1 MSRTKRRSNTER
13 FPLPTLAASL
23 CLTLLVWQ
31 QSANSLATADEFPG
45 LGPRGDLT
53 ALEFESAG
61 ATVLEGRNARKQL
74 IVTGVFTSGQRHDFT
89 HQVKY
94 TVDKPAVMSVDSQG
108 LVTPLTD
115 GDAIVTAESAGK
127 RVQLTISTKRC
138 DTELAVN
145 FVDEVVPLFT
155 RMGCNAGGCHG
166 KSDGQNGFKLS
177 LLGFYPSDDYEY
189 LVHEAQGRR
198 LFPAEPEFSLLLLK
212 ASNTLPH
219 GGGKRLERGSY
230 EWELIASWIRQG
242 MPPIDDEAPK
252 LERIEVTPPI
262 REMNF
267 GTKQQLTVVGHYD
280 DGSARDVTRLASY
293 EANQPEMAY
302 VGDDGVVE
310 VANTPGEAAVMIRF
324 QGQVAVF
331 RAVLPQGIQFEDK
344 LPEKTFIDKLVFKR
358 LHQLGIPPS
367 ELCDDATFIR
377 RTTVDITGR
386 LPTETEVKAFL
397 NDPAPNKRDTL
408 VDRLIDSSGYA
419 DNFANKWSMV
429 LRNKRRNNNDIPY
442 TFRFHRWIRQ
452 ALTENMPYDQFVR
465 SVLTATGDVESHPPV
480 AWYREVKTPA
490 LQMEDTAQLF
500 LGLRLGCARCHHH
513 PFERWSQQDYYG
525 FEAFF
530 TQTALKSSPNSPVPN
545 QADMVYLKGTV
556 PTSRNPR
563 TNLSVKP
570 TGLGAEPLDVPAWDD
585 ARHHLV
591 DWMTTPENEFFTR
604 ALVNR
609 YWKHFFGRGIV
620 DPEDDLRVTNP
631 ASNPELL
638 DALAKHFYDSKFDM
652 KDLVRTICK
661 SSVYQLS
668 SEPTEFNR
676 NDSQNFSRF
685 YPRRMNAEVL
695 FDAVNSVAGVPSGF
709 GGVPQGTTAV
719 QLPDNGFTNYF
730 LQVFGKPQAESA
742 CECERIGEANLA
754 QSLHMLNSGDL
765 QNRIQNGQGL
775 AAKLATDEEKTNEQ
789 KAADVYL
796 RALSRLPT
804 AQELEVVGRFVRET
818 ENPRKAWED
827 VVWAIINAKEF
838 QFVR

>member
-1 MSRTKRRSNTER
+1 MFHLKRRTSDNRLVATAFATIATLCSFAMHGR
-13 FPLPTLAASL
+13 ALAA
-23 CLTLLVWQ
+23 
-31 QSANSLATADEFPG
+31 EFPG

-53 ALEFESAG
+53 TLEIETG
-61 ATVLEGRNARKQL
+61 VTILEGRNSRKQL

-89 HQVKY
+89 ELAKY
-94 TVDKPAVMSVDSQG
+94 SLDKPNVVTIDSQG
-108 LVTPLTD
+108 LVTPVAD
-115 GDAIVTAESAGK
+115 GEVVITAEAFGK
-127 RVQLTISTKRC
+127 KTQLTIQAVRC
-138 DTELAVN
+138 DSELAVN
-145 FVDEVVPLFT
+145 FADEVVPLFT

-166 KSDGQNGFKLS
+166 KSDGQNGFRLS

-212 ASNTLPH
+212 SSNTLPH

-242 MPPIDDEAPK
+242 MPPISEDAPK
-252 LERIEVTPPI
+252 LERIEVNPPI

-267 GTKQQLTVVGHYD
+267 SSKQQLSVVGHYD
-280 DGSARDVTRLASY
+280 DGSSRDITRLASY
-293 EANQPEMAY
+293 EANQPEMAF
-302 VGDDGVVE
+302 VTDDGMVE
-310 VANTPGEAAVMIRF
+310 VADTPGEAAVMIRF

-344 LPEKTFIDKLVFKR
+344 VPEKTFIDKFVFKR

-367 ELCDDATFIR
+367 EVCDDATFIR

-386 LPTETEVKAFL
+386 LPTPDQVSAFL
-397 NDPAPNKRDTL
+397 QDVAPNKRDVL
-408 VDRLIDSSGYA
+408 VDRLVDSSGYA

-452 ALTENMPYDQFVR
+452 ALAENMPYDQFVR

-513 PFERWSQQDYYG
+513 PFERWSQKDYYG

-545 QADMVYLKGTV
+545 QADMVYLKGTA
-556 PTSRNPR
+556 PSSRNPR
-563 TNLSVKP
+563 TNMVVKP
-570 TGLGAEPLDVPAWDD
+570 TGLGGEPLDIPAWDD

-591 DWMTTPENEFFTR
+591 DWMTTEDNQFFTR

-609 YWKHFFGRGIV
+609 YWKHFLGRGIV

-638 DALAKHFYDSKFDM
+638 DALAKHFYDNKFDL

-676 NDSQNFSRF
+676 SDLQNFSSF
-685 YPRRMNAEVL
+685 YPRRMKAEVL
-695 FDAVNSVAGVPSGF
+695 FDAVNSVVGVPSGF
-709 GGVPQGTTAV
+709 GGVPKGTTAV

-730 LQVFGKPQAESA
+730 LQVFGKPEAESA

-754 QSLHMLNSGDL
+754 QSLHMLNSSDL
-765 QNRIQNGQGL
+765 QQRIQNGQGL
-775 AAKLATDEEKTNEQ
+775 AAKLAKDEEKTNEQ
-789 KAADVYL
+789 KAAEVYL

-804 AQELEVVGRFVRET
+804 AHELEVLGRYIRDIED
-818 ENPRKAWED
+818 PRKAWED
-827 VVWAIINAKEF
+827 VVWAMINAKEF

>member
-1 MSRTKRRSNTER
+1 MVRMSA
-13 FPLPTLAASL
+13 LAAGVMITML
-23 CLTLLVWQ
+23 ICQ
-31 QSANSLATADEFPG
+31 QRVAAVEFPG
-45 LGPRGDLT
+45 LGPRGDLSK
-53 ALEFESAG
+53 LEFETAG
-61 ATVLEGRNARKQL
+61 VTTLEGRNSRKQL

-89 HQVKY
+89 HKVKY
-94 TVDKPAVMSVDSQG
+94 SVDKPDVLTIDDLG
-108 LVTPLTD
+108 LVTPLSD
-115 GDAIVTAESAGK
+115 GDATITATAMGK
-127 RVQLTISTKRC
+127 TVQLLIKTNRC

-166 KSDGQNGFKLS
+166 KSDGQNGFRLS

-212 ASNTLPH
+212 SSNTLPH
-219 GGGKRLERGSY
+219 GGGKRLDRDSY
-230 EWELIASWIRQG
+230 EWDLIESWVRQG
-242 MPPIDDEAPK
+242 MPPIDEEAPK

-267 GTKQQLTVVGHYD
+267 DTKQQISVVGHYD
-280 DGSARDVTRLASY
+280 DGTARDVTRLASY
-293 EANQPEMAY
+293 EANQPEMAF
-302 VGDDGVVE
+302 VADDGVVE
-310 VANTPGEAAVMIRF
+310 VSNTPGEASVMIRF

-331 RAVLPQGIQFEDK
+331 RAVLPQGIKFEDK
-344 LPEKTFIDKLVFKR
+344 VPAKTFIDKLVFKR

-367 ELCDDATFIR
+367 VLCDDATFIR
-377 RTTVDITGR
+377 RVTADIAGR
-386 LPTETEVKAFL
+386 LPTQAEVQTFL
-397 NDPAPNKRDTL
+397 AEPSPNKRDLL
-408 VDRLIDSSGYA
+408 VDRLVDSAGYA

-452 ALTENMPYDQFVR
+452 SLVENMPYDQFVR

-480 AWYREVKTPA
+480 AWYREVKTPG

-556 PTSRNPR
+556 PSSRNPR
-563 TNLSVKP
+563 TNTVVKP

-591 DWMTTPENEFFTR
+591 DWMTTPENEFFTQ

-638 DALAKHFYDSKFDM
+638 AALAKHFYDNKFDM

-661 SSVYQLS
+661 SNVYQLS
-668 SEPTEFNR
+668 SEPTDFNR
-676 NDSQNFSRF
+676 NDAQNFSRF

-695 FDAVNSVAGVPSGF
+695 FDAVNSVVGVPSGF

-765 QNRIQNGQGL
+765 QRRIQNGSGL
-775 AAKLATDEEKTNEQ
+775 AATLAKDEEKTNEQ

-796 RALSRLPT
+796 RALSRPPT
-804 AQELEVVGRFVRET
+804 AQELEVIGRFVRET
-818 ENPRKAWED
+818 DNPRLAWED
-827 VVWAIINAKEF
+827 VVWAMINAKEF